1 MAFCESLKGIDFFG
15 KEPEFYFKGRPKQLT
30 IIGRIFTGI
39 YIAIYI
45 IIFCY
50 KLYRMTQRV
59 DITFYDSY
67 SNSDEI
73 PKIRITNDN
82 FSLVFA
88 VYDED
93 GYPFIDET
101 IYYPE
106 VYFED
111 EDTTYIDV
119 ESCDPDKLSPIYKEY
134 FGESQLRN
142 FYCLSNI
149 NFELQPFVNLLR
161 INILPCENEDEDDD
175 YCESKEIID
184 QYLNGHLFMIHFPDI
199 ILTPLKYDTPV
210 KEKINFLNTEIYRGL
225 GQYLHAEMQL
235 VKIETSTNIIGF
247 DFLTEPKTDEFIK
260 FEHEEILPYPGYN
273 IDDDEENDFYP
284 VSIFE
289 LQLNDKIL
297 LEKRYYIQLIDV
309 LGEIGG
315 LMEIIYSFFGVICSL
330 IADIIYEKT
339 VTNDLFSFNMD
350 KKIILIKKGK
360 EHIFKFNKENKDKN
374 IYEPNKIEIKNY
386 SINDDNNNINK
397 DKEKMEQSKDEIN
410 IYSSN
415 NKKKEKVI
423 KAKTKG
429 KIKKIKKNK
438 SEATA
443 LKSDIKINNLNNIGI
458 ESILD
463 RNKDMNKN
471 SIEPF
476 CNTPKSNNSDITK
489 DKENNNWIVENMN
502 LADIFISA
510 FYCCCKKKKRNVY
523 RILINESMNLV
534 MEKLDIFNIFRNI
547 FSIEYYNYELNNKL
561 DIIKMSEESSKSLS
575 YILSE

>member
-1 MAFCESLKGIDFFG
+1 
-15 KEPEFYFKGRPKQLT
+15 
-30 IIGRIFTGI
+30 
-39 YIAIYI
+39 
-45 IIFCY
+45 
-50 KLYRMTQRV
+50 MT
-59 DITFYDSY
+59 
-67 SNSDEI
+67 DEI
-73 PKIRITNDN
+73 
-82 FSLVFA
+82 
-88 VYDED
+88 
-93 GYPFIDET
+93 
-101 IYYPE
+101 
-106 VYFED
+106 
-111 EDTTYIDV
+111 
-119 ESCDPDKLSPIYKEY
+119 KEY
-134 FGESQLRN
+134 FKDSIIEN
-142 FYCLSNI
+142 HYCLNDI
-149 NFELQPFVNLLR
+149 NFELQPYMNSLKVA
-161 INILPCENEDEDDD
+161 IYPCQNIDEDED
-175 YCESKEIID
+175 YCEPKEVID
-184 QYLNGHLFMIHFPDI
+184 KYLNNHFFMVYFRDI
-199 ILTPLKYDTPV
+199 ILTPLNYDTPV
-210 KEKINFLNTEIYRGL
+210 KERINFLNTEIYKGL
-225 GQYLHAEMQL
+225 GQYLHTEMQL

-247 DFLTEPKTDEFIK
+247 DFLTEPRTEKYIK
-260 FEHEEILPYPGYN
+260 YDYEEVLPYPGY
-273 IDDDEENDFYP
+273 DLDDEGNTDYP
-284 VSIFE
+284 AGIFKI
-289 LQLNDKIL
+289 QLNDKIL

-397 DKEKMEQSKDEIN
+397 DKEKMDQSKDEIN

-534 MEKLDIFNIFRNI
+534 MEKLNF
-547 FSIEYYNYELNNKL
+547 
-561 DIIKMSEESSKSLS
+561 
-575 YILSE
+575 

>member
-88 VYDED
+88 VYDDD

-273 IDDDEENDFYP
+273 IDDDDENDYYP
-284 VSIFE
+284 ISIFE
-289 LQLNDKIL
+289 LQINDKIL

-315 LMEIIYSFFGVICSL
+315 LMEIIYSFFSVICSL

-339 VTNDLFSFNMD
+339 ITNDLFSFNMD
-350 KKIILIKKGK
+350 KKLILIKKVNN
-360 EHIFKFNKENKDKN
+360 IMFKYNKDIKDNNDKN
-374 IYEPNKIEIKNY
+374 IEDQNQNDTKIY
-386 SINDDNNNINK
+386 SINNK
-397 DKEKMEQSKDEIN
+397 
-410 IYSSN
+410 N
-415 NKKKEKVI
+415 NKKKEKVMI
-423 KAKTKG
+423 VKTKKEKYKKSNIISEV
-429 KIKKIKKNK
+429 KI
-438 SEATA
+438 
-443 LKSDIKINNLNNIGI
+443 SDEKF
-458 ESILD
+458 ESI
-463 RNKDMNKN
+463 KDVYKDINKN
-471 SIEPF
+471 SSEPL
-476 CNTPKSNNSDITK
+476 SNIIKNNKTDR
-489 DKENNNWIVENMN
+489 DNENNWIIENMT
-502 LADIFISA
+502 LKDIFISI
-510 FYCCCKKKKRNVY
+510 FYCCKKKKRNVY
-523 RILINESMNLV
+523 KILVNESMNVV

-547 FSIEYYNYELNNKL
+547 CSIEYSNYDINNNNF
-561 DIIKMSEESSKSLS
+561 DIIKMSEECSK
-575 YILSE
+575 ILSDIII

>member
-1 MAFCESLKGIDFFG
+1 MSFHEFLKGIDFFG
-15 KEPEFYFKGRPKQLT
+15 KEPEFYFKGRPKQVT
-30 IIGRIFTGI
+30 HAGRIFTFI
-39 YIAIYI
+39 FIIMYI

-50 KLYRMTQRV
+50 KVFRMTQRV

-67 SNSDEI
+67 SNTDEV

-82 FSLVFA
+82 FTLIFA
-88 VYDED
+88 VYDEY
-93 GYPFIDET
+93 GEPFINDQ

-106 VYFED
+106 ASFED
-111 EDTTYIDV
+111 EESIDIGI
-119 ESCDPDKLSPIYKEY
+119 ERCNPNKLTDEIKEY
-134 FGESQLRN
+134 FKDSIIEN
-142 FYCLSNI
+142 HYCLNDI
-149 NFELQPFVNLLR
+149 NFELQPYMNSLKVA
-161 INILPCENEDEDDD
+161 IYPCQNIDEDED
-175 YCESKEIID
+175 YCEPKEVID
-184 QYLNGHLFMIHFPDI
+184 KYLNNHLFMVYFRDI
-199 ILTPLKYDTPV
+199 ILTPLNYDTPV
-210 KEKINFLNTEIYRGL
+210 KERINFLNTEIYKGL
-225 GQYLHAEMQL
+225 GQYLHTEMQL

-247 DFLTEPKTDEFIK
+247 DFLTEPRTEKYIK
-260 FEHEEILPYPGYN
+260 FDYEEILPYPGY
-273 IDDDEENDFYP
+273 DLDDEGNTDYP
-284 VSIFE
+284 AGIFE
-289 LQLNDKIL
+289 IQLNDKIL

-350 KKIILIKKGK
+350 KKLILIKKGK

>member
-30 IIGRIFTGI
+30 INGRIFTGI

-88 VYDED
+88 VYDDD

-101 IYYPE
+101 IYYPQ

-273 IDDDEENDFYP
+273 IDDDDENDYYP
-284 VSIFE
+284 ISIFE
-289 LQLNDKIL
+289 LQINDKIL

-315 LMEIIYSFFGVICSL
+315 LMEIIYSFFSVICSL

-339 VTNDLFSFNMD
+339 ITNDLFSFNMD
-350 KKIILIKKGK
+350 KKLILIKKVNNLM
-360 EHIFKFNKENKDKN
+360 FKYNKDIKDNNDKN
-374 IYEPNKIEIKNY
+374 IEDQNQNDTKIY
-386 SINDDNNNINK
+386 SINNK
-397 DKEKMEQSKDEIN
+397 
-410 IYSSN
+410 N
-415 NKKKEKVI
+415 NKKKEKVMI
-423 KAKTKG
+423 VETKKKKYKKSNIISEV
-429 KIKKIKKNK
+429 KI
-438 SEATA
+438 
-443 LKSDIKINNLNNIGI
+443 SDEKF
-458 ESILD
+458 ESIKGVY
-463 RNKDMNKN
+463 KDINKN
-471 SIEPF
+471 SSEPL
-476 CNTPKSNNSDITK
+476 SNITK
-489 DKENNNWIVENMN
+489 NNKTDRENENNWIIENMT
-502 LADIFISA
+502 LKDIFISI
-510 FYCCCKKKKRNVY
+510 FYCCKKKKRNVY
-523 RILINESMNLV
+523 KILVNESMNVV

-547 FSIEYYNYELNNKL
+547 CSIEYSNYDINNNNF
-561 DIIKMSEESSKSLS
+561 DIIKMSEECSK
-575 YILSE
+575 ILSDIII